1 MTKGAFYYSI
11 ETKNFYQSNF
21 ILCHFYFIFTSNDK
35 IKLKWMTWKIN
46 KPSYIFLSMKDWHL
60 GWNIQDIINK
70 DQPIKSYHVTLK
82 NDMKTLINL
91 YK

>member
-1 MTKGAFYYSI
+1 
-11 ETKNFYQSNF
+11 
-21 ILCHFYFIFTSNDK
+21 
-35 IKLKWMTWKIN
+35 MTWKIN

-60 GWNIQDIINK
+60 EWNIQDIINK
-70 DQPIKSYHVTLK
+70 DQPIKSYHVTLE